1 MADGKER
8 LALLKRLALTVALIS
23 LATPAWAGPPYVTD
37 DPEPTDY
44 QHFEIYFFGAGTHTR
59 DGSGGA
65 GGIDFNYG
73 GLPDVQ
79 LTATLPVEYDSP
91 NGRPTIGGLGNIELA
106 VKYKFLHQDDVGL
119 DVAVF
124 PRVFLPSASSRVG
137 DSHVSVLLPIW
148 AEHDWDKWSVFG
160 GGGCVFNSEKN
171 FCLEG
176 VALTR
181 QFLPNLQLGVEVYH
195 QGADSVGGEAT
206 TGLGFG
212 AKYDLNET
220 LHVIASMG
228 PGLQHAAETNRYS
241 WYAALLWT
249 F

>member
-1 MADGKER
+1 M
-8 LALLKRLALTVALIS
+8 
-23 LATPAWAGPPYVTD
+23 
-37 DPEPTDY
+37 
-44 QHFEIYFFGAGTHTR
+44 
-59 DGSGGA
+59 
-65 GGIDFNYG
+65 
-73 GLPDVQ
+73 
-79 LTATLPVEYDSP
+79 
-91 NGRPTIGGLGNIELA
+91 GNIEFA